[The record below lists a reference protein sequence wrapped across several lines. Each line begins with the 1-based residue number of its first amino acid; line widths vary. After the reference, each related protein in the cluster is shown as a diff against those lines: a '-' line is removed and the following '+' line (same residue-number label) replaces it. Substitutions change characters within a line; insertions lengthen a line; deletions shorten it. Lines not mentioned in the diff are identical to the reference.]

1 MSALAKANPS
11 IASASSLISM
21 VVPANRS
28 RSLELDR
35 LRYCLVSP
43 RAAARN
49 VLGGAYRCWKNVW
62 MQTFQELDGAEQIR
76 SDDFTRQ
83 DELGLLFEGD
93 ECIGMTAYRWV
104 DFSHPTARDDSY
116 FSAWSDDALDAL
128 VENGTRVCIGSYLT
142 VAPEWRRTE
151 IHSAKELLLG
161 LAVRRFLA
169 SPADVMTGTMRND
182 RGMNGIA
189 YRLGARLLTSSTMH
203 GVDVDLVAFD
213 RSALEDD
220 GGLSRLDPAI
230 RQLWRGRKEGDF
242 V

>member
-1 MSALAKANPS
+1 
-11 IASASSLISM
+11 M

-28 RSLELDR
+28 RTLDLER

-43 RAAARN
+43 RAPARN
-49 VLGGAYRCWKNVW
+49 VLGAGYRCWKDVW
-62 MQTFQELDGAEQIR
+62 TRTLQELDGADSIR

-83 DELGLLFEGD
+83 DELGLLFEGSD
-93 ECIGMTAYRWV
+93 CIGMTAYRWV
-104 DFSHPTARDDSY
+104 DFASPAARDDSY
-116 FSAWSDDALDAL
+116 FSAWPDEAKDAL

-151 IHSAKELLLG
+151 NHSAKELLLG

-182 RGMNGIA
+182 RGMSGIA
-189 YRLGARLLTSSTMH
+189 YRLGARLLAPSTMH

-213 RSALEDD
+213 RCALEDD
-220 GGLSRLDPAI
+220 GGLSRLDPSI
-230 RQLWRGRKEGDF
+230 RTLWRGRKEGDF
-242 V
+242 Q